1 MEFLELSR
9 VNLLIIV
16 GAAMLVNAC
25 SITAPFVDRRRE
37 AGVSVNENLYIGA
50 STPKNPA
57 ICYNA
62 LTTPYS
68 EVLKLATEECRKHK
82 TGAYA
87 IPKEQTTFTCRLF
100 IPNHFYF
107 ECVK

>member
-1 MEFLELSR
+1 MSR
-9 VNLLIIV
+9 GNLLILV
-16 GAAMLVNAC
+16 AAAVLLNAC
-25 SITAPFVDRRRE
+25 SVSAPFVDRRRE
-37 AGVSVNENLYIGA
+37 AGVSVNDDLYIGA

-68 EVLKLATEECRKHK
+68 EVLKLANEECRKHK
-82 TGAYA
+82 TGTYA
-87 IPKEQTTFTCRLF
+87 VPVRQTTFTCRLF

-107 ECVK
+107 ECAK